1 MNEKENIFARLTT
14 AFSRLSF
21 RERLFLLAG
30 AVFVLATTIYLIA
43 SSGSSNKPA
52 EKTRADTLL
61 QNQKLFAQTLEKYL
75 AIKPLVDKIEGR
87 LNSTPEDFDLYKE
100 VNRLIQ
106 QIGIREQVV
115 KMDPGTGGGNDYL
128 KEEYVDLNLQKMK
141 LQPLINFL
149 QKLENLPAMVRVD
162 QLSIKRRLGASKTL
176 DVIMRVSVYKK
187 QEGAR

>member
-162 QLSIKRRLGASKTL
+162 QLSIKRRLGANKTL

>member
-149 QKLENLPAMVRVD
+149 QKLESLPAMVRVD
-162 QLSIKRRLGASKTL
+162 QLSIKRRLGANKTL

>member
-141 LQPLINFL
+141 LQPLIDFL
-149 QKLENLPAMVRVD
+149 QKLESLPAMVRVD

-176 DVIMRVSVYKK
+176 DVIMRVSVYEK

>member
-1 MNEKENIFARLTT
+1 MNEKENIFTRLTT

-162 QLSIKRRLGASKTL
+162 QLSIKRRLGANKTL

>member
-162 QLSIKRRLGASKTL
+162 QLSIKRRLGANKTL
-176 DVIMRVSVYKK
+176 DVIMRVSVYEK